1 MPALKTSAARFLA
14 GLAASALFAPVIC
27 AAAQVKVNDEAP
39 LDLQSPPGFTYT
51 IGGANATLS
60 VATTGFMA
68 CANIAEGEGSMLTN
82 ITMVP
87 QHGQW
92 RFPAAVD
99 LRSVGYGSGTLAI
112 GRNAQGT
119 IGSALTCHTSGAE
132 GEIREPLS
140 DGLMTSGFDTKMV
153 EQFTSLVNWIPGQGF
168 SWSAPD
174 WSQVP
179 VDPCTPSLDQPAR
192 AVENVT
198 CGSAVGAKP
207 GASATERSPT
217 LWTATDSVNFYYVA
231 RIDAR
236 WGLPEG
242 GIQETGPVLPQT
254 TRQPETLL
262 ASKYKLV
269 ESYDRGVV
277 GVGGGYLG
285 DAGQWCVVASLPST
299 LDGSIC
305 NGAPMSG
312 TLNGPFVSAY
322 DNGNFD
328 IMVGAA
334 PGANPRLSFYI
345 AFIRPVVGAPPTVDE
360 PAVQVSMLIDP
371 AVGSV
376 GGDRFK
382 GDDTAFG
389 FLPISQGFP
398 WMHGGQ

>member
-1 MPALKTSAARFLA
+1 MSAARILA

-51 IGGANATLS
+51 TGGTNATLS

-68 CANIAEGEGSMLTN
+68 CANIADEGGSMLTN

-99 LRSVGYGSGTLAI
+99 LRSVGYGSGTLSI

-119 IGSALTCHTSGAE
+119 ITSALTCHTSGVE
-132 GEIREPLS
+132 GEILEPLS
-140 DGLMTSGFDTKMV
+140 DGLFSGGFDAKMV
-153 EQFTSLVNWIPGQGF
+153 EQFSNLVNWIPGEGF
-168 SWSAPD
+168 SWASPD

-179 VDPCTPSLDQPAR
+179 TDPCTPSVDQPAR
-192 AVENVT
+192 APEGVT

-207 GASATERSPT
+207 GANGAERAPT
-217 LWTATDSVNFYYVA
+217 LWTATDGVNFYYVV
-231 RIDAR
+231 RVDAR
-236 WGLPEG
+236 WGATTG
-242 GIQETGPVLPQT
+242 GIGDSGPALPST
-254 TRQPETLL
+254 TRQPSSPLSAE
-262 ASKYKLV
+262 YKLV
-269 ESYDRGVV
+269 ESYSRGVV

-285 DAGQWCVVASLPST
+285 DAGQWCVLEALPATLAS
-299 LDGSIC
+299 GVC
-305 NGAPMSG
+305 NGAPLSG

-322 DNGNFD
+322 ADNNFG
-328 IMVGAA
+328 IVVG
-334 PGANPRLSFYI
+334 GVGSSRVSFYM
-345 AFIRPVVGAPPTVDE
+345 AFVRPIVGSPPSVDE
-360 PAVQVSMLIDP
+360 PAVEISMLIDP
-371 AVGSV
+371 VVGSA

-382 GDDTAFG
+382 GDDSAFG
-389 FLPISQGFP
+389 FLPTSQGFP